1 VAQVCVVGA
10 GYVGLTSASC
20 LAQLGHTVVGIDVDA
35 IKVDRLNNGVIPIV
49 EEGLEAITQQM
60 LDAKRLVFQHGYS
73 DSIKAAEFIFL
84 CVPTPQDEDGSA
96 DLTYIREAATSLMP
110 YLASGSIIV
119 NKSTVPV
126 GSTLVVEEI
135 VRRDDIFVVSNPEFL
150 REGSAVH
157 DFLHPDRIVVGSSNK
172 KAARRVADLYQSL
185 NAQVIICDPASAETI
200 KYAANAFLATKLSF
214 ANAIA
219 ALCEHVG
226 ANIDDVME
234 GIGQDKRIGNQF
246 LKPGPGWGGSCF
258 PKDTRALVKIAES
271 AGYDFELLRGVID
284 FNEIQFDRI
293 VNKIRKAV
301 GGNLTG
307 KNIAVLG
314 LTFKAHTNDL
324 RDSPALRIVEQLK
337 LLGATINAYDP
348 TVAGPLLH
356 TNFYM
361 NSIDAC
367 ASADAI
373 LIATEWPEFASL
385 NPTDIG
391 KIVRSK
397 HMIDARNI
405 LNANLWKSAGFTY
418 QGVGR

>member
-1 VAQVCVVGA
+1 MVGA
-10 GYVGLTSASC
+10 GYVGLTTASC
-20 LAQLGHTVVGIDVDA
+20 LAQLGHSVIGVDVDA
-35 IKVDRLNNGVIPIV
+35 TKVDHLNSGVIPIV
-49 EEGLEAITQQM
+49 EDGLESITRQM
-60 LDAKRLVFQHGYS
+60 LDAKRLVFQLGYS
-73 DSIKAAEFIFL
+73 DSIKSAEFIFL

-96 DLTYIREAATSLMP
+96 DLTYIREAVTSLLP
-110 YLASGSIIV
+110 FLASGSIIV

-135 VRRDDIFVVSNPEFL
+135 VRREDIFVVSNPEFL

-157 DFLHPDRIVVGSSNK
+157 DFLHPDRIVVGSSDRR
-172 KAARRVADLYQSL
+172 AAQRVADLYQSL
-185 NAQVIICDPASAETI
+185 NARVIICDPASAETI

-293 VNKIRKAV
+293 VDKVRKAV
-301 GGNLTG
+301 GGTLTG

-324 RDSPALRIVEQLK
+324 RDSPALRIVEHLQLQ
-337 LLGATINAYDP
+337 GATINAYDP
-348 TVAGPLLH
+348 TVTNPLAQVNICK
-356 TNFYM
+356 TPIETCDM
-361 NSIDAC
+361 T
-367 ASADAI
+367 DAI
-373 LIATEWPEFASL
+373 LIATEWPEFVSL
-385 NPTDIG
+385 NPSEIG
-391 KIVRSK
+391 NVVRSK
-397 HMIDARNI
+397 NMIDARNI
-405 LNANLWKSAGFTY
+405 LDADLWRAAGFTY

>member
-1 VAQVCVVGA
+1 MVGA
-10 GYVGLTSASC
+10 GYVGLTTASC

-49 EEGLEAITQQM
+49 EEGLEAITRQM
-60 LDAKRLVFQHGYS
+60 LDSKRLVFQHGYS
-73 DSIKAAEFIFL
+73 DSINASEFVFL

-96 DLTYIREAATSLMP
+96 DLTYIREAATSLLP

-157 DFLHPDRIVVGSSNK
+157 DFLHPDRIVVGSSNRQ
-172 KAARRVADLYQSL
+172 AAHRVADLYQSI
-185 NAQVIICDPASAETI
+185 NTQVIICDPASAETI

-293 VNKIRKAV
+293 VNKVRSAV

-337 LLGATINAYDP
+337 SQGATINAYDP
-348 TVAGPLLH
+348 TVNESLYG
-356 TNFYM
+356 M
-361 NSIDAC
+361 NIYKTAIEAC
-367 ASADAI
+367 ASVDAI

-385 NPTDIG
+385 NPTVIG

-397 HMIDARNI
+397 HIIDARNI
-405 LNANLWKSAGFTY
+405 LDADLWRAAGFTY

>member
-1 VAQVCVVGA
+1 MVGA
-10 GYVGLTSASC
+10 GYVGLTTASC
-20 LAQLGHTVVGIDVDA
+20 LAQLGHSVIGVDVDA
-35 IKVDRLNNGVIPIV
+35 TKVDHLNSGVIPIV
-49 EEGLEAITQQM
+49 EDGLESITRQM
-60 LDAKRLVFQHGYS
+60 LDAKRLVFQLGYS
-73 DSIKAAEFIFL
+73 DSIKSAEFIFL

-96 DLTYIREAATSLMP
+96 DLTYIREAVTSLLP
-110 YLASGSIIV
+110 FLASGSIIV

-135 VRRDDIFVVSNPEFL
+135 VRREDIFVVSNPEFL

-157 DFLHPDRIVVGSSNK
+157 DFLHPDRIVVGSSDRR
-172 KAARRVADLYQSL
+172 AAQRVADLYQSL
-185 NAQVIICDPASAETI
+185 NARVIICDPASAETI

-226 ANIDDVME
+226 ANIDDVIE

-293 VNKIRKAV
+293 VGKVRKAV
-301 GGNLTG
+301 GGTLTG

-324 RDSPALRIVEQLK
+324 RDSPALRIVEHLQLQ
-337 LLGATINAYDP
+337 GATINAYDP
-348 TVAGPLLH
+348 TVTNPLAQVNICK
-356 TNFYM
+356 TPIETCDM
-361 NSIDAC
+361 T
-367 ASADAI
+367 DAI
-373 LIATEWPEFASL
+373 LIATEWPEFVSL
-385 NPTDIG
+385 NPSEIG
-391 KIVRSK
+391 KVVRSK
-397 HMIDARNI
+397 NMIDARNI
-405 LNANLWKSAGFTY
+405 LDADLWRAAGFTY

>member
-1 VAQVCVVGA
+1 MAQVCVVGA
-10 GYVGLTSASC
+10 GYVGLTTASC

-35 IKVDRLNNGVIPIV
+35 IKVDRLNSGIIPIV
-49 EEGLEAITQQM
+49 EEGLESITQQM
-60 LDAKRLVFQHGYS
+60 LEAKRLVFQHGYS

-110 YLASGSIIV
+110 YLASNSVIV

-172 KAARRVADLYQSL
+172 KAAQRVADLYQSL

-293 VNKIRKAV
+293 VDKVRKAV
-301 GGNLTG
+301 GGNLAG

-324 RDSPALRIVEQLK
+324 RDSPALRIVDQLK
-337 LLGATINAYDP
+337 MQGASINAFDP
-348 TVAGPLLH
+348 TVTKPLPQ
-356 TNFYM
+356 TNLCKTA
-361 NSIDAC
+361 IDAC
-367 ASADAI
+367 ALADAI

-385 NPTDIG
+385 DPSEIG
-391 KIVRSK
+391 TVVQSK
-397 HMIDARNI
+397 NMIDARNI
-405 LNANLWKSAGFTY
+405 LDADLWRAAGFTY

>member
-1 VAQVCVVGA
+1 MVGA
-10 GYVGLTSASC
+10 GYVGLTTASC
-20 LAQLGHTVVGIDVDA
+20 LAQLGHSVIGVDVDA
-35 IKVDRLNNGVIPIV
+35 TKVDHLNSGVIPIV
-49 EEGLEAITQQM
+49 EDGLESITRQM
-60 LDAKRLVFQHGYS
+60 LDAKRLVFQLGYS
-73 DSIKAAEFIFL
+73 DSIKSAEFIFL

-96 DLTYIREAATSLMP
+96 DLTYIREAVTSLLP
-110 YLASGSIIV
+110 FLASGSIIV

-135 VRRDDIFVVSNPEFL
+135 VRREDIFVVSNPEFL

-157 DFLHPDRIVVGSSNK
+157 DFLHPDRIVVGSSDRR
-172 KAARRVADLYQSL
+172 AAQRVADLYQSL
-185 NAQVIICDPASAETI
+185 NARVIICDPASAETI

-293 VNKIRKAV
+293 VGKVRKAV
-301 GGNLTG
+301 GGTLTG

-324 RDSPALRIVEQLK
+324 RDSPALRIVEHLQLQ
-337 LLGATINAYDP
+337 GATINAYDP
-348 TVAGPLLH
+348 TVTNPLAQVNICK
-356 TNFYM
+356 TPIETCDM
-361 NSIDAC
+361 T
-367 ASADAI
+367 DAI
-373 LIATEWPEFASL
+373 LIATEWPEFESL
-385 NPTDIG
+385 NPSEIG
-391 KIVRSK
+391 KVVRSK
-397 HMIDARNI
+397 NMIDARNI
-405 LNANLWKSAGFTY
+405 LDADLWRAAGFTY

>member
-1 VAQVCVVGA
+1 MVGA
-10 GYVGLTSASC
+10 GYVGLTTASC
-20 LAQLGHTVVGIDVDA
+20 LAQLGHSVIGVDVDA
-35 IKVDRLNNGVIPIV
+35 TKIDHLNSGVIPIV
-49 EEGLEAITQQM
+49 EDGLESITRQM
-60 LDAKRLVFQHGYS
+60 LDAKRLVFQLGYS
-73 DSIKAAEFIFL
+73 DSIKSAEFIFL

-96 DLTYIREAATSLMP
+96 DLTYIREAVTSLLP
-110 YLASGSIIV
+110 FLASGSIIV

-135 VRRDDIFVVSNPEFL
+135 VRREDIFVVSNPEFL

-157 DFLHPDRIVVGSSNK
+157 DFLHPDRIVVGSSDRR
-172 KAARRVADLYQSL
+172 AAQRVADLYQSL
-185 NAQVIICDPASAETI
+185 NARVIICDPASAETI

-226 ANIDDVME
+226 ANIDDVIE

-293 VNKIRKAV
+293 VGKVRKAV
-301 GGNLTG
+301 GGTLTG

-324 RDSPALRIVEQLK
+324 RDSPALRIVEHLQLQ
-337 LLGATINAYDP
+337 GATINAYDP
-348 TVAGPLLH
+348 TVTNPLAQVNICK
-356 TNFYM
+356 TPIETCDM
-361 NSIDAC
+361 T
-367 ASADAI
+367 DAI
-373 LIATEWPEFASL
+373 LIATEWPEFVSL
-385 NPTDIG
+385 NPSEIG
-391 KIVRSK
+391 KVVRSK
-397 HMIDARNI
+397 NMIDARNI
-405 LNANLWKSAGFTY
+405 LDADLWRAAGFTY

>member
-1 VAQVCVVGA
+1 MVGA
-10 GYVGLTSASC
+10 GYVGLTTASC
-20 LAQLGHTVVGIDVDA
+20 LAQLGHSVIGVDVDA
-35 IKVDRLNNGVIPIV
+35 TKVDHLNSGVIPIV
-49 EEGLEAITQQM
+49 EDGLESITRQM
-60 LDAKRLVFQHGYS
+60 LDAKRLVFQLGYS
-73 DSIKAAEFIFL
+73 DSIKSAEFIFL

-96 DLTYIREAATSLMP
+96 DLTYIREAVTSLLP
-110 YLASGSIIV
+110 FLASGSIIV

-135 VRRDDIFVVSNPEFL
+135 VRREDIFVVSNPEFL

-157 DFLHPDRIVVGSSNK
+157 DFLHPDRIVVGSSDRR
-172 KAARRVADLYQSL
+172 AAQRVADLYQSL
-185 NAQVIICDPASAETI
+185 NARVIICDPASAETI

-293 VNKIRKAV
+293 VDKVRKAV
-301 GGNLTG
+301 GGTLTG

-324 RDSPALRIVEQLK
+324 RDSPALRIVEHLQLQ
-337 LLGATINAYDP
+337 GATINAYDP
-348 TVAGPLLH
+348 TVTNPLAQVNICK
-356 TNFYM
+356 TPIETCDM
-361 NSIDAC
+361 T
-367 ASADAI
+367 DAI
-373 LIATEWPEFASL
+373 LIATEWPEFVSL
-385 NPTDIG
+385 NPSEIG
-391 KIVRSK
+391 KVVRSK
-397 HMIDARNI
+397 NMIDARNI
-405 LNANLWKSAGFTY
+405 LDADLWRAAGFTY

>member
-1 VAQVCVVGA
+1 MVGA
-10 GYVGLTSASC
+10 GYVGLTTASC

-49 EEGLEAITQQM
+49 EEGLEAITRQM
-60 LDAKRLVFQHGYS
+60 LDSKRLVFQHGYS
-73 DSIKAAEFIFL
+73 DSINAAEFIFL

-96 DLTYIREAATSLMP
+96 DLTYIREAATSLLP

-157 DFLHPDRIVVGSSNK
+157 DFLHPDRIVVGSSNRQ
-172 KAARRVADLYQSL
+172 AAHRVADLYQSI
-185 NAQVIICDPASAETI
+185 NTQVIICDPASAETI

-214 ANAIA
+214 TNAIA

-258 PKDTRALVKIAES
+258 PKDTRALVKIAER

-293 VNKIRKAV
+293 VNKVRSAV

-337 LLGATINAYDP
+337 SQGATINAYDP
-348 TVAGPLLH
+348 TVNESLYG
-356 TNFYM
+356 M
-361 NSIDAC
+361 NIYKTAIEAC
-367 ASADAI
+367 ASVDAI

-385 NPTDIG
+385 NPTVIG

-397 HMIDARNI
+397 HIIDARNI
-405 LNANLWKSAGFTY
+405 LDADLWRAAGFTY

>member
-1 VAQVCVVGA
+1 MVGA
-10 GYVGLTSASC
+10 GYVGLTTASC
-20 LAQLGHTVVGIDVDA
+20 LAQLGHTVIGVDVDA
-35 IKVDRLNNGVIPIV
+35 TKVDRLNNGVIPIV
-49 EEGLEAITQQM
+49 EEGLESITQKM
-60 LDAKRLVFQHGYS
+60 LEAKRLVFQHGYN
-73 DSIKAAEFIFL
+73 DSIKESEFVFL

-96 DLTYIREAATSLMP
+96 DLTYIREAVTSLLP
-110 YLASGSIIV
+110 YLAPQSIIV

-135 VRRDDIFVVSNPEFL
+135 VRRDDVFVVSNPEFL

-157 DFLHPDRIVVGSSNK
+157 DFLHPDRIVVGSSQR
-172 KAARRVADLYQSL
+172 KAAQRTADLYQSL

-293 VNKIRKAV
+293 VDKVRKAV
-301 GGNLTG
+301 GGTLDG

-324 RDSPALRIVEQLK
+324 RDSPALRIVEH
-337 LLGATINAYDP
+337 LLSQGATIDAYDP
-348 TVAGPLLH
+348 TVIYPMAQ
-356 TNFYM
+356 M
-361 NSIDAC
+361 NICETAIEAC
-367 ASADAI
+367 GMADAI
-373 LIATEWPEFASL
+373 LIATEWPEFALL
-385 NPTDIG
+385 NPSVIG
-391 KIVRSK
+391 NVVRSK
-397 HMIDARNI
+397 NMIDARNI
-405 LNANLWKSAGFTY
+405 LDAELWRAAGFTY

>member
-1 VAQVCVVGA
+1 MAQVCVVGA
-10 GYVGLTSASC
+10 GYVGLTTASC
-20 LAQLGHTVVGIDVDA
+20 LAQIGHTVIGIDVDSA
-35 IKVDRLNNGVIPIV
+35 KIESLTKGIISIV
-49 EEGLEAITQQM
+49 EDGLEDITQKM
-60 LDAKRLVFQHGYS
+60 LESEQLTFQFGYS
-73 DSIKAAEFIFL
+73 ERIKSCEFIFL
-84 CVPTPQDEDGSA
+84 CVPTPQDEYGSA
-96 DLTYIREAATSLMP
+96 DLTYIREAANSLSP
-110 YLASGSIIV
+110 YLASNSVIV

-135 VRRDDIFVVSNPEFL
+135 IRRNDVYVVSNPEFL

-172 KAARRVADLYQSL
+172 QAAQRVAALYQSL
-185 NAQVIICDPASAETI
+185 NAPVLICDPASAETI

-234 GIGQDKRIGNQF
+234 GMGQDKRIGNQF

-271 AGYDFELLRGVID
+271 AGYDFQLLRGVID

-293 VNKIRKAV
+293 VNKVCNAV
-301 GGNLTG
+301 GDSLKGM
-307 KNIAVLG
+307 NIAILG

-337 LLGATINAYDP
+337 KLGATINAYDP
-348 TVAGPLLH
+348 TVNESVHGINVYKTA
-356 TNFYM
+356 
-361 NSIDAC
+361 IEAC
-367 ASADAI
+367 ATVDAI
-373 LIATEWPEFASL
+373 LIATEWPEFTSL
-385 NPTDIG
+385 RPAEVSEV
-391 KIVRSK
+391 VRSK
-397 HMIDARNI
+397 HIIDARNI
-405 LNANLWKSAGFTY
+405 LNAEMWEKAGFTY

>member
-1 VAQVCVVGA
+1 MVGA
-10 GYVGLTSASC
+10 GYVGLTTASC
-20 LAQLGHTVVGIDVDA
+20 LAQLGHSVIGVDVDA
-35 IKVDRLNNGVIPIV
+35 TKVDHLNSGVIPIV
-49 EEGLEAITQQM
+49 EDGLESITRQM
-60 LDAKRLVFQHGYS
+60 LDAKRLVFQLGYS
-73 DSIKAAEFIFL
+73 DSIKSAEFIFL

-96 DLTYIREAATSLMP
+96 DLTYIREAVTSLLP
-110 YLASGSIIV
+110 FLASGSIIV

-135 VRRDDIFVVSNPEFL
+135 VRREDIFVVSNPEFL

-157 DFLHPDRIVVGSSNK
+157 DFLHPDRIVVGSSDRR
-172 KAARRVADLYQSL
+172 AAQRVADLYQSL
-185 NAQVIICDPASAETI
+185 NARVIICDPASAETI

-293 VNKIRKAV
+293 VGKVRKAV
-301 GGNLTG
+301 GGTLTG

-324 RDSPALRIVEQLK
+324 RDSPALRIVEHLQLQ
-337 LLGATINAYDP
+337 GATINAYDP
-348 TVAGPLLH
+348 TVTNPLAQVNICK
-356 TNFYM
+356 TPIETCDM
-361 NSIDAC
+361 T
-367 ASADAI
+367 DAI

-385 NPTDIG
+385 NPSEIG
-391 KIVRSK
+391 KVVRSK
-397 HMIDARNI
+397 NMIDARNI
-405 LNANLWKSAGFTY
+405 LDADLWRAAGFTY

>member
-1 VAQVCVVGA
+1 MVGA
-10 GYVGLTSASC
+10 GYVGLTTASC
-20 LAQLGHTVVGIDVDA
+20 LAQLGHSVIGVDVDA
-35 IKVDRLNNGVIPIV
+35 TKVDHLNSGVIPIV
-49 EEGLEAITQQM
+49 EDGLESITRQM
-60 LDAKRLVFQHGYS
+60 LDAKRLVFQLGYS
-73 DSIKAAEFIFL
+73 DSIKSAEFIFL

-96 DLTYIREAATSLMP
+96 DLTYIREAVTSLLP
-110 YLASGSIIV
+110 FLASGSIIV

-135 VRRDDIFVVSNPEFL
+135 VRREDIFVVSNPEFL

-157 DFLHPDRIVVGSSNK
+157 DFLHPDRIVVGSSDRR
-172 KAARRVADLYQSL
+172 AAQRVADLYQSL
-185 NAQVIICDPASAETI
+185 NARVIICDPASAETI

-293 VNKIRKAV
+293 VDKVRKAV
-301 GGNLTG
+301 GGTLTG

-324 RDSPALRIVEQLK
+324 RDSPALRIVEHLQLQ
-337 LLGATINAYDP
+337 GATINAYDP
-348 TVAGPLLH
+348 TVTNPLAQVNICK
-356 TNFYM
+356 TPIETCDM
-361 NSIDAC
+361 T
-367 ASADAI
+367 DAI

-385 NPTDIG
+385 NPSEIG
-391 KIVRSK
+391 KVVRSK
-397 HMIDARNI
+397 NMIDARNI
-405 LNANLWKSAGFTY
+405 LDADLWRAAGFTY

>member
-1 VAQVCVVGA
+1 MVGA
-10 GYVGLTSASC
+10 GYVGLTTASC
-20 LAQLGHTVVGIDVDA
+20 LAQLGHTVVGIDVDP
-35 IKVDRLNNGVIPIV
+35 IKVDRLNNGEIPIV

-60 LDAKRLVFQHGYS
+60 LKAKRLVFQHGYS
-73 DSIKAAEFIFL
+73 DSIKVTEFIFL

-96 DLTYIREAATSLMP
+96 DLTYIREAATSLLP

-135 VRRDDIFVVSNPEFL
+135 VRREDVFVVSNPEFL

-157 DFLHPDRIVVGSSNK
+157 DFLNPDRIVVGSSNK
-172 KAARRVADLYQSL
+172 QAAQRVADLYQSI

-226 ANIDDVME
+226 ANIDDVMD

-293 VNKIRKAV
+293 VDKVRKAV
-301 GGNLTG
+301 GGTLTG

-337 LLGATINAYDP
+337 LQGATINAYDP
-348 TVAGPLLH
+348 TVANPLPQ
-356 TNFYM
+356 TNFCKTA
-361 NSIDAC
+361 IDAC

-373 LIATEWPEFASL
+373 LIATEWPEFALL
-385 NPTDIG
+385 NPTEIG
-391 KIVRSK
+391 NVVRSK
-397 HMIDARNI
+397 HIIDARNI
-405 LNANLWKSAGFTY
+405 LEADLWRSAGFTY

>member
-1 VAQVCVVGA
+1 MVGA
-10 GYVGLTSASC
+10 GYVGLTTASC
-20 LAQLGHTVVGIDVDA
+20 LAQLGHSVIGVDVDA
-35 IKVDRLNNGVIPIV
+35 TKVDHLNSGVIPIV
-49 EEGLEAITQQM
+49 EDGLESITRQM
-60 LDAKRLVFQHGYS
+60 LDAKRLVFQLGYS
-73 DSIKAAEFIFL
+73 DSIKSAEFIFL

-96 DLTYIREAATSLMP
+96 DLTYIREAVTSLLP
-110 YLASGSIIV
+110 FLASGSIIV

-135 VRRDDIFVVSNPEFL
+135 VRREDIFVVSNPEFL

-157 DFLHPDRIVVGSSNK
+157 DFLHPDRIVVGSSDRR
-172 KAARRVADLYQSL
+172 AAQRVADLYQSL
-185 NAQVIICDPASAETI
+185 NARVIICDPASAETI

-226 ANIDDVME
+226 ANIDDVIE

-293 VNKIRKAV
+293 VGKVRKAV
-301 GGNLTG
+301 GGTLTG

-324 RDSPALRIVEQLK
+324 RDSPALRIVEHLQLQ
-337 LLGATINAYDP
+337 GATINAYDP
-348 TVAGPLLH
+348 TVTNPLAQVNICK
-356 TNFYM
+356 TPIETCDM
-361 NSIDAC
+361 T
-367 ASADAI
+367 DAI

-385 NPTDIG
+385 NPSEIG
-391 KIVRSK
+391 KVVRSK
-397 HMIDARNI
+397 NMIDARNI
-405 LNANLWKSAGFTY
+405 LDADLWRAAGFTY

>member
-1 VAQVCVVGA
+1 MVGA
-10 GYVGLTSASC
+10 GYVGLTTASC

-35 IKVDRLNNGVIPIV
+35 IKVDRLNSGIIPIV
-49 EEGLEAITQQM
+49 EEGLESITQQM
-60 LDAKRLVFQHGYS
+60 LEAKRLVFQHGYS

-110 YLASGSIIV
+110 YLASNSVIV

-172 KAARRVADLYQSL
+172 KAAQRVADLYQSL

-293 VNKIRKAV
+293 VDKVRKAV
-301 GGNLTG
+301 GGNLAG

-324 RDSPALRIVEQLK
+324 RDSPALRIVDQLK
-337 LLGATINAYDP
+337 MQGASINAFDP
-348 TVAGPLLH
+348 TVTEPLPQ
-356 TNFYM
+356 TNLCKTA
-361 NSIDAC
+361 IDAC
-367 ASADAI
+367 AQADAI

-385 NPTDIG
+385 DPSEIG
-391 KIVRSK
+391 TVVRSK
-397 HMIDARNI
+397 NMIDARNI
-405 LNANLWKSAGFTY
+405 LDADLWRAAGFTY

>member
-1 VAQVCVVGA
+1 VVGA
-10 GYVGLTSASC
+10 GYVGLTTASC
-20 LAQLGHTVVGIDVDA
+20 LAQLGHSVIGVDVDA
-35 IKVDRLNNGVIPIV
+35 TKIDHLNSGVIPIV
-49 EEGLEAITQQM
+49 EDGLESITRQM
-60 LDAKRLVFQHGYS
+60 LDAKRLVFQLGYS
-73 DSIKAAEFIFL
+73 DSIKSAEFIFL

-96 DLTYIREAATSLMP
+96 DLTYIREAVTSLLP
-110 YLASGSIIV
+110 FLASGSIIV

-135 VRRDDIFVVSNPEFL
+135 VRREDIFVVSNPEFL

-157 DFLHPDRIVVGSSNK
+157 DFLHPDRIVVGSSDRR
-172 KAARRVADLYQSL
+172 AAQRVADLYQSL
-185 NAQVIICDPASAETI
+185 NARVIICDPASAETI

-226 ANIDDVME
+226 ANIDDVIE

-293 VNKIRKAV
+293 VGKVRKAV
-301 GGNLTG
+301 GGTLTG

-324 RDSPALRIVEQLK
+324 RDSPALRIVEHLQLQ
-337 LLGATINAYDP
+337 GATINAYDP
-348 TVAGPLLH
+348 TVTNPLAQVNICK
-356 TNFYM
+356 TPIETCDM
-361 NSIDAC
+361 T
-367 ASADAI
+367 DAI
-373 LIATEWPEFASL
+373 LIATEWPEFVSL
-385 NPTDIG
+385 NPSEIG
-391 KIVRSK
+391 KVVRSK
-397 HMIDARNI
+397 NMIDARNI
-405 LNANLWKSAGFTY
+405 LDADLWRAAGFTY

>member
-1 VAQVCVVGA
+1 MVGA
-10 GYVGLTSASC
+10 GYVGLTTASC

-49 EEGLEAITQQM
+49 EEGLEAITRQM
-60 LDAKRLVFQHGYS
+60 LDSKRLVFQHGYS
-73 DSIKAAEFIFL
+73 DSINAAEFIFL

-96 DLTYIREAATSLMP
+96 DLTYIREAATSLLP

-157 DFLHPDRIVVGSSNK
+157 DFLHPDRIVVGSSNRQ
-172 KAARRVADLYQSL
+172 AAHRVADLYQSI
-185 NAQVIICDPASAETI
+185 NTQVIICDPASAETI

-214 ANAIA
+214 TNAIA

-258 PKDTRALVKIAES
+258 PKDTRALVKIAER

-293 VNKIRKAV
+293 VNKVRKAV
-301 GGNLTG
+301 GETLTG
-307 KNIAVLG
+307 THIAVLG

-337 LLGATINAYDP
+337 SQGATINAYDP
-348 TVAGPLLH
+348 TVNESLYG
-356 TNFYM
+356 M
-361 NSIDAC
+361 NIYKTAIEAC
-367 ASADAI
+367 ASVDAI

-385 NPTDIG
+385 NPTVIG

-397 HMIDARNI
+397 HIIDARNI
-405 LNANLWKSAGFTY
+405 LDADLWRAAGFTY

>member
-1 VAQVCVVGA
+1 MVGA
-10 GYVGLTSASC
+10 GYVGLTTASC
-20 LAQLGHTVVGIDVDA
+20 LAQLGHSVIGVDVDA
-35 IKVDRLNNGVIPIV
+35 TKVDHLNSGVIPIV
-49 EEGLEAITQQM
+49 EDGLESITRQM
-60 LDAKRLVFQHGYS
+60 LDAKRLVFQLGYS
-73 DSIKAAEFIFL
+73 DSIKSAEFIFL

-96 DLTYIREAATSLMP
+96 DLTYIREAVTSLLP
-110 YLASGSIIV
+110 FLASGSIIV

-135 VRRDDIFVVSNPEFL
+135 VRREDIFVVSNPEFL

-157 DFLHPDRIVVGSSNK
+157 DFLHPDRIVVGSSDRR
-172 KAARRVADLYQSL
+172 AAQRVADLYQSL
-185 NAQVIICDPASAETI
+185 NARVIICDPASAETI

-226 ANIDDVME
+226 ANIDDVIE

-293 VNKIRKAV
+293 VDKVRKAV
-301 GGNLTG
+301 GGTLTG

-324 RDSPALRIVEQLK
+324 RDSPALRIVEHLQLQ
-337 LLGATINAYDP
+337 GATINAYDP
-348 TVAGPLLH
+348 TV
-356 TNFYM
+356 TNSLAQVNICKTPIETCDM
-361 NSIDAC
+361 T
-367 ASADAI
+367 DAI

-385 NPTDIG
+385 NPSEIG
-391 KIVRSK
+391 KVVRSK
-397 HMIDARNI
+397 NMIDARNI
-405 LNANLWKSAGFTY
+405 LDADLWRAAGFTY

>member
-1 VAQVCVVGA
+1 MVGA
-10 GYVGLTSASC
+10 GYVGLTTASC
-20 LAQLGHTVVGIDVDA
+20 LAQLGHSVIGVDVDA
-35 IKVDRLNNGVIPIV
+35 TKVDHLNSGVIPIV
-49 EEGLEAITQQM
+49 EDGLESITRQM
-60 LDAKRLVFQHGYS
+60 LDAKRLVFQLGYS
-73 DSIKAAEFIFL
+73 DSIKSAEFIFL

-96 DLTYIREAATSLMP
+96 DLTYIREAVTSLLP
-110 YLASGSIIV
+110 FLASGSIIV

-135 VRRDDIFVVSNPEFL
+135 VRREDIFVVSNPEFL

-157 DFLHPDRIVVGSSNK
+157 DFLHPDRIVVGSSDRR
-172 KAARRVADLYQSL
+172 AAQRVADLYQSL
-185 NAQVIICDPASAETI
+185 NARVIICDPASAETI

-226 ANIDDVME
+226 ANIDDVIE

-293 VNKIRKAV
+293 VDKVRKAV
-301 GGNLTG
+301 GGTLTG

-324 RDSPALRIVEQLK
+324 RDSPALRIVEHLQLQ
-337 LLGATINAYDP
+337 GATINAYDP
-348 TVAGPLLH
+348 TVTNPLAQVNICK
-356 TNFYM
+356 TPIETCDM
-361 NSIDAC
+361 T
-367 ASADAI
+367 DAI

-385 NPTDIG
+385 NPSEIG
-391 KIVRSK
+391 KVVRSK
-397 HMIDARNI
+397 NMIDARNI
-405 LNANLWKSAGFTY
+405 LDADLWRAAGFTY

>member
-1 VAQVCVVGA
+1 MVGA
-10 GYVGLTSASC
+10 GYVGLTTASC
-20 LAQLGHTVVGIDVDA
+20 LAQLGHSVIGVDVDVT
-35 IKVDRLNNGVIPIV
+35 KVDHLNSGVIPIV
-49 EEGLEAITQQM
+49 EDGLESITRQM
-60 LDAKRLVFQHGYS
+60 LDAKRIVFQLGYS
-73 DSIKAAEFIFL
+73 DSIKSAEFIFL

-96 DLTYIREAATSLMP
+96 DLTYIREAVTSLLP
-110 YLASGSIIV
+110 FLASGSIIV

-135 VRRDDIFVVSNPEFL
+135 VRREDIFVVSNPEFL

-157 DFLHPDRIVVGSSNK
+157 DFLHPDRIVVGSSDRR
-172 KAARRVADLYQSL
+172 AAQRVADLYQSL
-185 NAQVIICDPASAETI
+185 NARVIICDPASAETI

-258 PKDTRALVKIAES
+258 PKDTRALIKIAES

-293 VNKIRKAV
+293 VDKVRKAV
-301 GGNLTG
+301 GGTLTG

-324 RDSPALRIVEQLK
+324 RDSPALRIVEHLQSQ
-337 LLGATINAYDP
+337 GATINAYDP
-348 TVAGPLLH
+348 TVTNPLAQVNICK
-356 TNFYM
+356 TPIETCDM
-361 NSIDAC
+361 T
-367 ASADAI
+367 DAI
-373 LIATEWPEFASL
+373 LIATEWPEFVSL
-385 NPTDIG
+385 NPSEIG
-391 KIVRSK
+391 KVVRSK
-397 HMIDARNI
+397 NMIDARNI
-405 LNANLWKSAGFTY
+405 LDADLWRAAGFTY

>member
-1 VAQVCVVGA
+1 MGA
-10 GYVGLTSASC
+10 GYVGLTTASC

-49 EEGLEAITQQM
+49 EEGLESITQQM
-60 LDAKRLVFQHGYS
+60 LEAKRLIFQHGYS
-73 DSIKAAEFIFL
+73 DSIKGSEFIFL

-110 YLASGSIIV
+110 YLASNSVIV

-172 KAARRVADLYQSL
+172 KAAQRVADLYQSL

-293 VNKIRKAV
+293 VDKVRKAV
-301 GGNLTG
+301 GGNLAG

-324 RDSPALRIVEQLK
+324 RDSPALRIVENLQLQ
-337 LLGATINAYDP
+337 GATINAYDP
-348 TVAGPLLH
+348 TVNNPLAQ
-356 TNFYM
+356 M
-361 NSIDAC
+361 NICETPIEAC
-367 ASADAI
+367 NMADAI

-385 NPTDIG
+385 DPSEIG
-391 KIVRSK
+391 TVVRSK
-397 HMIDARNI
+397 NLIDARNI
-405 LNANLWKSAGFTY
+405 LDADLWRAAGFTY

>member
-1 VAQVCVVGA
+1 MVGA
-10 GYVGLTSASC
+10 GYVGLTTASC

-35 IKVDRLNNGVIPIV
+35 IKVDRLNNGAIPIV
-49 EEGLEAITQQM
+49 EAGLESITQQM
-60 LDAKRLVFQHGYS
+60 LEAKRLVFQHGYS

-96 DLTYIREAATSLMP
+96 DLTYIREAATSLLP
-110 YLASGSIIV
+110 FLAPQAIIV

-135 VRRDDIFVVSNPEFL
+135 VRRDDVFVVSNPEFL

-157 DFLHPDRIVVGSSNK
+157 DFLHPDRIVVGSSNRR
-172 KAARRVADLYQSL
+172 AAQRVADLYQSL

-293 VNKIRKAV
+293 VDKVRKAV
-301 GGNLTG
+301 GGILDG

-337 LLGATINAYDP
+337 LQGATINAFDP
-348 TVAGPLLH
+348 TVTKPLPHIILCK
-356 TNFYM
+356 TAT
-361 NSIDAC
+361 DAC
-367 ASADAI
+367 ALADAI

-385 NPTDIG
+385 DPSEIG
-391 KIVRSK
+391 NIVRSK
-397 HMIDARNI
+397 NMIDARNI
-405 LNANLWKSAGFTY
+405 LDADLWRAAGFTY

>member
-1 VAQVCVVGA
+1 MVGA
-10 GYVGLTSASC
+10 GYVGLTTASC
-20 LAQLGHTVVGIDVDA
+20 LAQLGHTVIGVDVDA
-35 IKVDRLNNGVIPIV
+35 TKVDRLNNGVIPIV
-49 EEGLEAITQQM
+49 EEGLESITQQM
-60 LDAKRLVFQHGYS
+60 LEAKRLVFQHGYN
-73 DSIKAAEFIFL
+73 DSIKESEFIFL

-96 DLTYIREAATSLMP
+96 DLTYIREAVTSLLP
-110 YLASGSIIV
+110 YLAPQSIIV

-135 VRRDDIFVVSNPEFL
+135 VRRDDVFVVSNPEFL

-157 DFLHPDRIVVGSSNK
+157 DFLHPDRIVVGSSQR
-172 KAARRVADLYQSL
+172 KAAQRTADLYQSL

-293 VNKIRKAV
+293 VDKVRKAV
-301 GGNLTG
+301 GGTLDR

-324 RDSPALRIVEQLK
+324 RDSPALRIVEH
-337 LLGATINAYDP
+337 LLSQGATIDAYDP
-348 TVAGPLLH
+348 TVIYPMAQ
-356 TNFYM
+356 M
-361 NSIDAC
+361 NICETVIEAC
-367 ASADAI
+367 GMADAI
-373 LIATEWPEFASL
+373 LIATEWPEFALL
-385 NPTDIG
+385 NPSVIG
-391 KIVRSK
+391 NVVRSK
-397 HMIDARNI
+397 NMIDARNI
-405 LNANLWKSAGFTY
+405 LDAELWRAAGFTY

>member
-10 GYVGLTSASC
+10 GYVGLTTASC

-49 EEGLEAITQQM
+49 EEGLEAITRQM
-60 LDAKRLVFQHGYS
+60 LDSKRLVFQHGYS
-73 DSIKAAEFIFL
+73 DSINASEFVFL

-96 DLTYIREAATSLMP
+96 DLTYIREAATSLLP

-157 DFLHPDRIVVGSSNK
+157 DFLHPDRIVVGSSNRQ
-172 KAARRVADLYQSL
+172 AAHRVADLYQSI
-185 NAQVIICDPASAETI
+185 NTQVIICDPASAETI

-214 ANAIA
+214 TNAIA

-293 VNKIRKAV
+293 VNKVRSAV

-337 LLGATINAYDP
+337 SQGATINAYDP
-348 TVAGPLLH
+348 TVNESLYG
-356 TNFYM
+356 M
-361 NSIDAC
+361 NIYKTAIEAC
-367 ASADAI
+367 ASVDAI

-385 NPTDIG
+385 NPTVIG

-397 HMIDARNI
+397 HIIDARNI
-405 LNANLWKSAGFTY
+405 LDADLWRAAGFTY

>member
-1 VAQVCVVGA
+1 V
-10 GYVGLTSASC
+10 
-20 LAQLGHTVVGIDVDA
+20 
-35 IKVDRLNNGVIPIV
+35 
-49 EEGLEAITQQM
+49 
-60 LDAKRLVFQHGYS
+60 
-73 DSIKAAEFIFL
+73 
-84 CVPTPQDEDGSA
+84 
-96 DLTYIREAATSLMP
+96 
-110 YLASGSIIV
+110 IV

-126 GSTLVVEEI
+126 GSTLVVEDI
-135 VRRDDIFVVSNPEFL
+135 VRREDIFVVSNPEFL

-172 KAARRVADLYQSL
+172 QAAQRVADLYQSL
-185 NAQVIICDPASAETI
+185 DAPVIICDPASAETI

-226 ANIDDVME
+226 ANIDDVMD

-293 VNKIRKAV
+293 VNKVRKAV
-301 GGNLTG
+301 GGTLTG

-324 RDSPALRIVEQLK
+324 RDSPALRIVEHLNSH
-337 LLGATINAYDP
+337 GATINAYDP
-348 TVAGPLLH
+348 TVANPLPQ
-356 TNFYM
+356 TNFCKTA
-361 NSIDAC
+361 IDAC

-373 LIATEWPEFASL
+373 LIATEWPEFALL
-385 NPTDIG
+385 NPTEIG
-391 KIVRSK
+391 NIVRSK

-405 LNANLWKSAGFTY
+405 LEADLWRAAGFTY

>member
-1 VAQVCVVGA
+1 MAQVCVVGA
-10 GYVGLTSASC
+10 GYVGLTTASC
-20 LAQLGHTVVGIDVDA
+20 LAQLGHTVVGIDVDP
-35 IKVDRLNNGVIPIV
+35 IKVDRLNNGEIPIV

-60 LDAKRLVFQHGYS
+60 LKAKRLVFQHGYS
-73 DSIKAAEFIFL
+73 DSIKVTEFIFL

-96 DLTYIREAATSLMP
+96 DLTYIREAATSLLP

-135 VRRDDIFVVSNPEFL
+135 VRREDVFVVSNPEFL

-157 DFLHPDRIVVGSSNK
+157 DFLNPDRIVVGSSNK
-172 KAARRVADLYQSL
+172 QAAQRVADLYQSI

-226 ANIDDVME
+226 ANIDDVMD

-293 VNKIRKAV
+293 VDKVRKAV
-301 GGNLTG
+301 GGTLTG

-337 LLGATINAYDP
+337 LQGATINAYDP
-348 TVAGPLLH
+348 TVANPLPQ
-356 TNFYM
+356 TNFCKTA
-361 NSIDAC
+361 IDAC

-373 LIATEWPEFASL
+373 LIATEWPEFALL
-385 NPTDIG
+385 NPTEIG
-391 KIVRSK
+391 NVVRSK

-405 LNANLWKSAGFTY
+405 LEADLWRGAGFSY

>member
-1 VAQVCVVGA
+1 
-10 GYVGLTSASC
+10 
-20 LAQLGHTVVGIDVDA
+20 
-35 IKVDRLNNGVIPIV
+35 
-49 EEGLEAITQQM
+49 
-60 LDAKRLVFQHGYS
+60 
-73 DSIKAAEFIFL
+73 
-84 CVPTPQDEDGSA
+84 VPTPQDEDGSA
-96 DLTYIREAATSLMP
+96 DLTYIREAATSLLP

-135 VRRDDIFVVSNPEFL
+135 VRREDVFVVSNPEFL

-157 DFLHPDRIVVGSSNK
+157 DFLNPDRIVVGSSNK
-172 KAARRVADLYQSL
+172 QAAQRVADLYQSI

-226 ANIDDVME
+226 ANIDDVMD

-293 VNKIRKAV
+293 VDKVRKAV
-301 GGNLTG
+301 GGTLSG

-337 LLGATINAYDP
+337 LQGATINAYDP
-348 TVAGPLLH
+348 TVANPLPQ
-356 TNFYM
+356 TNFCETAK
-361 NSIDAC
+361 DAC

-373 LIATEWPEFASL
+373 LIATEWPEFALL
-385 NPTDIG
+385 NPTEIG
-391 KIVRSK
+391 NVVRSK
-397 HMIDARNI
+397 HIIDARNI
-405 LNANLWKSAGFTY
+405 LEADLWRSAGFTY

>member
-1 VAQVCVVGA
+1 MVGA
-10 GYVGLTSASC
+10 GYVGLTTASC
-20 LAQLGHTVVGIDVDA
+20 LAQLGHSVIGVDVDA
-35 IKVDRLNNGVIPIV
+35 TKVDHLNSGVIPIV
-49 EEGLEAITQQM
+49 EDGLESITRQM
-60 LDAKRLVFQHGYS
+60 LDAKRIVFQLGYS
-73 DSIKAAEFIFL
+73 DSIKSAEFIFL

-96 DLTYIREAATSLMP
+96 DLTYIREAVTSLLP
-110 YLASGSIIV
+110 FLASGSIIV

-135 VRRDDIFVVSNPEFL
+135 VRREDIFVVSNPEFL

-157 DFLHPDRIVVGSSNK
+157 DFLHPDRIVVGSSDRR
-172 KAARRVADLYQSL
+172 AAQRVADLYQSL
-185 NAQVIICDPASAETI
+185 NARVIICDPASAETI

-258 PKDTRALVKIAES
+258 PKDTRALIKIAES

-293 VNKIRKAV
+293 VDKVRKAV
-301 GGNLTG
+301 GGTLTG

-324 RDSPALRIVEQLK
+324 RDSPALRIVEHLQSQ
-337 LLGATINAYDP
+337 GATINAYDP
-348 TVAGPLLH
+348 TVTNPLAQVNICK
-356 TNFYM
+356 TPIETCDM
-361 NSIDAC
+361 T
-367 ASADAI
+367 DAI
-373 LIATEWPEFASL
+373 LIATEWPEFVSL
-385 NPTDIG
+385 NPSEIG
-391 KIVRSK
+391 KVVRSK
-397 HMIDARNI
+397 NMIDARNI
-405 LNANLWKSAGFTY
+405 LDADLWRAAGFTY

>member
-1 VAQVCVVGA
+1 MVGA
-10 GYVGLTSASC
+10 GYVGLTTASC

-35 IKVDRLNNGVIPIV
+35 IKVDRLNSGIIPIV
-49 EEGLEAITQQM
+49 EEGLESITQQM
-60 LDAKRLVFQHGYS
+60 LEAKRLIFQHGYS

-110 YLASGSIIV
+110 YLASNSVIV

-172 KAARRVADLYQSL
+172 KAAQRVADLYQSL

-293 VNKIRKAV
+293 VDKVRKAV
-301 GGNLTG
+301 GGNLAG

-324 RDSPALRIVEQLK
+324 RDSPALRIVDQLK
-337 LLGATINAYDP
+337 MQGASINAFDP
-348 TVAGPLLH
+348 TVTEPLPQ
-356 TNFYM
+356 TNLCKTA
-361 NSIDAC
+361 IDAC
-367 ASADAI
+367 AQADAI

-385 NPTDIG
+385 DPSEIG
-391 KIVRSK
+391 TVVRSK
-397 HMIDARNI
+397 NMIDARNI
-405 LNANLWKSAGFTY
+405 LDADLWRAAGFTY